1 MSPTVLMSGVLWKRG
16 GSTSRCLKRY
26 EWKEKHVRLFDDG
39 TIYYWSKDEDESLK
53 KRLIATAGG
62 VQKLPKRKEI
72 KFGKFGQ
79 HCIMISGQSYVFYF
93 SCASEEERQEWMEA
107 MEGTTMFY
115 EGQEMG
121 PTMRALHTLFRL
133 ADKDFSG
140 TINSR
145 EAKDI
150 AHRLSSGISDA
161 ELEKAFKKFQ
171 KRLRTK
177 ELDFQDFVDFW
188 RETSLNDFVKQQ
200 FMLAGASNINDCISE
215 KQVLEYFHSRN
226 NSDWDMGKMKSTVK
240 EYRRSGSAVK
250 KVNTDEGCDIFI
262 FSEALHSLTN
272 SVLKSEMCKTVY
284 QDMDQ
289 PLTDYWINSSHN
301 TYLTGDQLK
310 SESTIDM
317 YRIALEQ
324 GFRCVELDCWDGPDG
339 DPIVYHGYTMT
350 SKIKFQ
356 DIVACVKEY
365 GFKKSMYP
373 VILSLE
379 NHCSF
384 GQQKRMAE
392 ILTSILGD
400 TLVGSLP
407 PERKEMPSPNELRGK
422 IILKGKSTVISLEIE
437 EDEEP
442 EDDEQFFETSGAAG
456 GSIRASQAMAKGMS
470 KVPQEL
476 AQLIMMES
484 VSRHKVKCMWEDG
497 HAIADDLPTV
507 GCCSFSETT
516 TLKLASAHADL
527 WRQFNKVCFSRNYP
541 GGLRFNSSNFNP
553 MLPWSLGCQ
562 LVALNIQTHDRPMQL
577 NHGRF
582 LENGECGYVLKPE
595 HMRKPA
601 GPSSMPVDFGP
612 VIGPSFGNPGIL
624 TLTIHCGHLIPK
636 AKHSIGGDRVDPYIK
651 VQVYGPSG
659 IHEKSRTKTVN
670 NNGYNPMWGSRFT
683 FDVEDTAVSML
694 LLSCWDDI
702 PAQPDALVGVFAAPI
717 STLLQGIRFV
727 PIKGKCQSSQ
737 FTVALYPVSC
747 LSLY

>member
-1 MSPTVLMSGVLWKRG
+1 MSPSVLLSGMLWKRG
-16 GSTSRCLKRY
+16 GSTSKCLRRY
-26 EWKEKHVRLFDDG
+26 EWKEKHVQLLDDG
-39 TIYYWSKDEDESLK
+39 TIYYWSKDEDECLK

-72 KFGKFGQ
+72 KFGRYGQ
-79 HCIMISGQSYVFYF
+79 HCIMISGQNYVFYF
-93 SCASEEERQEWMEA
+93 SCASEEERQRWMEA
-107 MEGTTMFY
+107 MESTTMLY

-121 PTMRALHTLFRL
+121 PTMRALHSLFRL

-140 TINSR
+140 TINSE
-145 EAKDI
+145 EAKAI
-150 AHRLSSGISDA
+150 AHRLSSGIPDA
-161 ELEKAFKKFQ
+161 ELEKTFKKFL
-171 KRLRTK
+171 KRLKTK
-177 ELDFQDFVDFW
+177 ELDFHDFVDFW
-188 RETSLNDFVKQQ
+188 REMSLNEFVKNQ
-200 FMLAGASNINDCISE
+200 FMLAGATNINDCISE
-215 KQVLEYFHSRN
+215 LQVVEYFRSCGN
-226 NSDWDMGKMKSTVK
+226 VDWDMEKMTSTLK
-240 EYRRSGSAVK
+240 EYRRSGSAMK
-250 KVNTDEGCDIFI
+250 KITADEGCDIFM
-262 FSEALHSLTN
+262 FSEALYSLTN
-272 SVLKSEMCKTVY
+272 SVLKSEMYNNVY

-350 SKIKFQ
+350 SKLKFE
-356 DIVACVKEY
+356 DIITCVKSY
-365 GFKKSMYP
+365 SFKKSKYP

-379 NHCSF
+379 NHCSYD
-384 GQQKRMAE
+384 QQIRMAE
-392 ILTSILGD
+392 ILTNILGD
-400 TLVGSLP
+400 TLVGRLP
-407 PERKEMPSPNELRGK
+407 PERKTVPSPNELFGK
-422 IILKGKSTVISLEIE
+422 IILKGKSTVISLEVE

-442 EDDEQFFETSGAAG
+442 EDDERFFESSGTPG
-456 GSIRASQAMAKGMS
+456 ESSRASQGVAKGMS

-484 VSRHKVKCMWEDG
+484 VSRHKVKGMWADG
-497 HAIADDLPTV
+497 VTKIDDMPTV
-507 GCCSFSETT
+507 GCCSFSEPTT
-516 TLKLASAHADL
+516 IKLAGVHAEL
-527 WRQFNKVCFSRNYP
+527 WREFNRECFSRNYP

-582 LENGECGYVLKPE
+582 LENGECGYVLKPD
-595 HMRKPA
+595 HLRKP
-601 GPSSMPVDFGP
+601 GGVPSMPVDLGP
-612 VIGPSFGNPGIL
+612 VIGPNGGGSGTL

-636 AKHSIGGDRVDPYIK
+636 AKHSIGGDRVDPYVK

-659 IHEKSRTKTVN
+659 VHEKSRTKTVN
-670 NNGYNPMWGSRFT
+670 QNGYSPMWESKFK
-683 FDVEDTAVSML
+683 FNVEDTAVSML

-717 STLLQGIRFV
+717 STLLKGIRFV
-727 PIKGKCQSSQ
+727 PIVGMWLFLVWQLHCSRIKCCI
-737 FTVALYPVSC
+737 Y
-747 LSLY
+747 